1 MASVMVNI
9 LAATIVLGASA
20 ASAKDPQP
28 GSKPSLVNTG
38 RAIYERSCASCHGA
52 RGEGAPGWKQPDA
65 RGEMPAPPHDS
76 TGHTWK
82 HSDAMLFRLIQLG
95 WRDPFNKTE
104 RLTMPAFSGQLSR
117 EDTVAVIAYL
127 KTLWTP
133 EQRRFQA
140 EESRR
145 QPYPPA
151 TP

>member
-1 MASVMVNI
+1 MINVFVSM
-9 LAATIVLGASA
+9 LVLGASA
-20 ASAKDPQP
+20 ASANDPRST
-28 GSKPSLVNTG
+28 SKSVPLKAG

-52 RGEGAPGWKQPDA
+52 RGEGASDWGQPDA
-65 RGEMPAPPHDS
+65 DGELPAPPHDS
-76 TGHTWK
+76 SGHTWK
-82 HSDAMLFRLIQLG
+82 HSDAMLFRIVQQG

-133 EQRRFQA
+133 KQRRFQA

-145 QPYPPA
+145 QPFPPA